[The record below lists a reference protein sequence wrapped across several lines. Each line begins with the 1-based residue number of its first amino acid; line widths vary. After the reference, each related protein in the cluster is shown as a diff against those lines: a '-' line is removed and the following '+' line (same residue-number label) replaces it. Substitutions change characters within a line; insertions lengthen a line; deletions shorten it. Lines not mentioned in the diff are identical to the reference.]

1 MAFELFLPEIKLEVE
16 PCNGGINVGLTI
28 RYNIANIWKCKDG
41 IGKAIADKIIN
52 QSNGALTGSL
62 NVYLIFKLQFIN
74 EFNVYQ
80 DLDLATG
87 NFSTVATKTTT
98 TKIGF
103 YLEVEGG
110 ILGASDDNIPKTK
123 GKDEYGDL
131 NKLFDEFKEKY
142 DLRKEIKIA

>member
-1 MAFELFLPEIKLEVE
+1 M
-16 PCNGGINVGLTI
+16 
-28 RYNIANIWKCKDG
+28 
-41 IGKAIADKIIN
+41 
-52 QSNGALTGSL
+52 TGSL

-142 DLRKEIKIA
+142 DLRKEIKIAEFTRYLYGTRWRRTRCKSCFWFFFNGQIGIEKYNDNSSTRGNDCYN